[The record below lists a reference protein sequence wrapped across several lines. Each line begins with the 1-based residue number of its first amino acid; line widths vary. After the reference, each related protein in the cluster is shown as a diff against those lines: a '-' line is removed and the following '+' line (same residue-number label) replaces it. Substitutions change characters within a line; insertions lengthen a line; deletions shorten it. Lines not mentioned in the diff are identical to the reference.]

1 MLTQDIFHPKAPPSS
16 GYSSRR
22 SGVRRK
28 IMHSTQKLA
37 FSMLLLVLFFL
48 VPMHLCAQ
56 QSGAI
61 NGSVTDTSGAAIAN
75 ANVTLTETSQGTV
88 INAVTN
94 SAGDYAFPALQAG
107 TYSLQVTATGF
118 QKFEAKGI
126 ILRVSRTERIDA
138 KMTVGAV
145 TSSVEVEGSGMGS
158 IQTESP
164 ELSGTITG
172 TQISQLVLNGRD
184 FSQLVTLTAG
194 VINNTGKDEGVGGH
208 VGNVSYSINGGRT
221 EYNNWEVDGAT
232 VMDNGSNND
241 LNVYPG
247 VDAIAETEVLTSN
260 YGAQYGRNA
269 SGTVQAQTKSG
280 TEHYHGDV
288 FWFLRNDAFN
298 ARNYFQQ
305 SVPTY
310 KKHDYGFTLGG
321 PFSIPKLYNPAQR
334 KTFFFYSEELR
345 HQVVPGTV
353 YNQQVPSNAE
363 RTGDF
368 SDLCPAA
375 GSAVDAVNFPSC
387 PVNSAT
393 GTYYANN
400 QVPIDPNAQAM
411 MTALIPAANAG
422 SGTSSF
428 YEASP
433 AQLTTSATELFRI
446 DQVLSN
452 KLRAFYRFIY
462 ESWNTVESS
471 PTWQNNS
478 FPTVQNSYQVPGIDM
493 VVNLTYAASSSLVN
507 EFLADYTTDHN
518 NMKNITTDIGRQ
530 NFTGNG
536 FFNNGYDGG
545 TLPSLYVT
553 DPAYGGGFDVNTG
566 FFPWG
571 NTNPTY
577 SYSDSLTK
585 TLKSHT
591 LIFGASFIAAQK
603 NEAQNPGNTQGT
615 VNFVGSPELRTHNGF
630 ADFLTGQIAKF
641 SQYSSTP
648 VYYQRYKIVEP
659 YIQDN
664 WRVNQNLTLNVGVRL
679 SLFGTY
685 GDKSK
690 QSGNFEPGAWS
701 AAKAPTIDVSGNI
714 TGQAGALVPGSGDL
728 FNGIV
733 SCGLNGT
740 PNSCMTGHLFNPV
753 PRVGFAYDV
762 FGNGKMSVRGG
773 YGIFMEHTN
782 GNESNTE
789 SLEGTPPVVMDPQEF
804 NFTGF
809 NNVGGAGLEFPL
821 SVMAIP
827 TKAVWPYVQQYNLSV
842 QAELPSHVVMQASY
856 VGSVGMHLPIRTEL
870 NQLSPLTAS
879 ENPYGSGQPISANDC
894 NSLSEDPSGNYSGT
908 VNNHPVTG
916 NVLNHLVIAC
926 GNSASPYRPFVGLS
940 GIDFIH
946 NIGQSNYNALQVGVT
961 RYFGKLNGSI
971 AYTYGHSIDDGSSG
985 GGGTAIVNSYNPKGA
1000 MASSDFDEKHVLEAS
1015 MVYDLP
1021 KFNQQRVLHSVLGG
1035 WQVSDLTAFQTG
1047 MPFSVVNTTYGDN
1060 AGTGNTVGTVV
1071 SFPDIV
1077 GNIHAKAA
1085 VPNPAGQPGPRLYN
1099 SDAFA
1104 DPQGLTYGNASR
1116 NILRMPTRT
1125 EYDMGLFKNFTVRE
1139 TMHFEFR
1146 SEAFNIFNHTQ
1157 WSGINNNACYG
1168 AANCSNSGFLTATSA
1183 HNPRILQFA
1192 GKFVF

>member
-1 MLTQDIFHPKAPPSS
+1 
-16 GYSSRR
+16 
-22 SGVRRK
+22 
-28 IMHSTQKLA
+28 
-37 FSMLLLVLFFL
+37 
-48 VPMHLCAQ
+48 
-56 QSGAI
+56 
-61 NGSVTDTSGAAIAN
+61 
-75 ANVTLTETSQGTV
+75 
-88 INAVTN
+88 
-94 SAGDYAFPALQAG
+94 
-107 TYSLQVTATGF
+107 
-118 QKFEAKGI
+118 
-126 ILRVSRTERIDA
+126 
-138 KMTVGAV
+138 
-145 TSSVEVEGSGMGS
+145 
-158 IQTESP
+158 
-164 ELSGTITG
+164 
-172 TQISQLVLNGRD
+172 
-184 FSQLVTLTAG
+184 
-194 VINNTGKDEGVGGH
+194 
-208 VGNVSYSINGGRT
+208 
-221 EYNNWEVDGAT
+221 
-232 VMDNGSNND
+232 
-241 LNVYPG
+241 
-247 VDAIAETEVLTSN
+247 
-260 YGAQYGRNA
+260 
-269 SGTVQAQTKSG
+269 
-280 TEHYHGDV
+280 
-288 FWFLRNDAFN
+288 
-298 ARNYFQQ
+298 
-305 SVPTY
+305 
-310 KKHDYGFTLGG
+310 
-321 PFSIPKLYNPAQR
+321 
-334 KTFFFYSEELR
+334 
-345 HQVVPGTV
+345 
-353 YNQQVPSNAE
+353 
-363 RTGDF
+363 
-368 SDLCPAA
+368 
-375 GSAVDAVNFPSC
+375 
-387 PVNSAT
+387 
-393 GTYYANN
+393 
-400 QVPIDPNAQAM
+400 
-411 MTALIPAANAG
+411 
-422 SGTSSF
+422 
-428 YEASP
+428 
-433 AQLTTSATELFRI
+433 
-446 DQVLSN
+446 
-452 KLRAFYRFIY
+452 
-462 ESWNTVESS
+462 
-471 PTWQNNS
+471 
-478 FPTVQNSYQVPGIDM
+478 
-493 VVNLTYAASSSLVN
+493 
-507 EFLADYTTDHN
+507 
-518 NMKNITTDIGRQ
+518 
-530 NFTGNG
+530 
-536 FFNNGYDGG
+536 
-545 TLPSLYVT
+545 
-553 DPAYGGGFDVNTG
+553 
-566 FFPWG
+566 
-571 NTNPTY
+571 
-577 SYSDSLTK
+577 
-585 TLKSHT
+585 
-591 LIFGASFIAAQK
+591 
-603 NEAQNPGNTQGT
+603 
-615 VNFVGSPELRTHNGF
+615 
-630 ADFLTGQIAKF
+630 
-641 SQYSSTP
+641 
-648 VYYQRYKIVEP
+648 
-659 YIQDN
+659 
-664 WRVNQNLTLNVGVRL
+664 LNVGGRL